1 MRSELDEKVKS
12 GMEVGGYRIDRKL
25 GQGGFGGVYLAW
37 RDGRPSALKFIH
49 LESVGDWGWRE
60 LFVML
65 PQQSA
70 HVVKLRGHLRWPE
83 EQPEYLVLVMEYVPG
98 MTLYGWAREHNPCAR
113 EVVEKLLP
121 LVRSLRGL
129 HAQGVFHRDL
139 KGDNVLVR
147 ETDGAPVLVDFGAGS
162 SPLVPRVTK
171 GVLPPASLY
180 YRSPESLAFSRLE
193 GRVPGAR
200 YRYAET
206 DEVYAL
212 GVLLYVL
219 LTDVYP
225 FTGPDAA
232 LVEGILAGAPTP
244 PHERNF
250 RVPKTLSHLCM
261 RMLAREPGERVPGME
276 ALCEELAVL
285 LQEAREAPGWE
296 RPLCFDWMEEERT
309 TEDFLPEGGEIDPEA
324 WLAKW
329 KDKKP
334 RRGRR
339 PMAVPA
345 RSHRERRVLPAL
357 VALGALGL
365 GVVAV
370 MYPWAREGELEA
382 PPAWEVAWTDQDGM
396 AVAGPGAPP
405 ALSPNQKR
413 APCTAGLEL
422 EINGGCW
429 LSIVHT
435 TPACPPQTVAYEG
448 RCLVR
453 VAKPQP
459 VPMSVDAG
467 GPSSPP

>member
-1 MRSELDEKVKS
+1 MEFELDEKVKP

-25 GQGGFGGVYLAW
+25 GQGGFGGVFLAW

-49 LESVGDWGWRE
+49 LESTADWGWRE

-65 PQQSA
+65 PQQSP
-70 HVVKLRGHLRWPE
+70 HVVKLRGHLKWPE
-83 EQPEYLVLVMEYVPG
+83 EQPEFLVLVMEYIPG
-98 MTLYGWAREHNPCAR
+98 VTLYGWAREHNPCAR

-121 LVRSLRGL
+121 LVRALRVL

-147 ETDGAPVLVDFGAGS
+147 ETDGAPVLVDFGAGW

-171 GVLPPASLY
+171 GALPPASLY
-180 YRSPESLAFSRLE
+180 YRSPESLAFSRRE

-212 GVLLYVL
+212 GVMLYML

-244 PHERNF
+244 PRERNA
-250 RVPKTLSHLCM
+250 RVPEALSRLCL
-261 RMLAREPGERVPGME
+261 RMLAREPGERVPGTE
-276 ALCEELAVL
+276 AVCEELVSL
-285 LQEAREAPGWE
+285 LQETREAPGWA
-296 RPLCFDWMEEERT
+296 RPLCYGWMEEERT
-309 TEDFLPEGGEIDPEA
+309 TEDLLPEGEAIDPEA

-339 PMAVPA
+339 PTAVPA
-345 RSHRERRVLPAL
+345 KPHRERRVLPVLA
-357 VALGALGL
+357 ALGL
-365 GVVAV
+365 GVVG
-370 MYPWAREGELEA
+370 MMCWWARGWELES
-382 PPAWEVAWTDQDGM
+382 PLIWEVAWTNQDGA

-405 ALSPNQKR
+405 VLSPNQKR
-413 APCTAGLEL
+413 APCTAGLER
-422 EINGGCW
+422 EVNGGCW
-429 LSIVHT
+429 LATEHQ
-435 TPACPPQTVAYEG
+435 PPKCPPQTVAHEG

-453 VAKPQP
+453 VARPQP
-459 VPMSVDAG
+459 VPVSVDAG
-467 GPSSPP
+467 DLPSSPSP